1 MPAVVGR
8 NEGLGVR
15 QDQFDERH
23 RCCGAQ
29 SVIDDGV
36 LQGLIEHA
44 LITRTGEHPITTG
57 DDAAANESLQWWAM
71 TLCLR
76 RASRSSSLTGSS
88 PAPRALT
95 PRGVR
100 LWTALRWN
108 TRSA

>member
-1 MPAVVGR
+1 
-8 NEGLGVR
+8 
-15 QDQFDERH
+15 
-23 RCCGAQ
+23 
-29 SVIDDGV
+29 
-36 LQGLIEHA
+36 
-44 LITRTGEHPITTG
+44 
-57 DDAAANESLQWWAM
+57 M

-108 TRSA
+108 TRSAWGSRPRWS